1 MASRC
6 LKSLGRA
13 LIWPGIQEV
22 VLFGHGRKLESCFR
36 VLDTKMMK
44 NHSPENCITW
54 VFFRE
59 ANKCLRHLGEVSTS
73 LPLPLL
79 ARAVLDLA
87 TQLFLCQVFG
97 HLLVIGTK
105 RSS

>member
-1 MASRC
+1 M
-6 LKSLGRA
+6 
-13 LIWPGIQEV
+13 
-22 VLFGHGRKLESCFR
+22 FGHGRKLESCFR
-36 VLDTKMMK
+36 VLDTKMKK
-44 NHSPENCITW
+44 NHSPKNCITW
-54 VFFRE
+54 VYFRE

-73 LPLPLL
+73 LPLLLL

>member
-13 LIWPGIQEV
+13 LIWPGTQEV
-22 VLFGHGRKLESCFR
+22 VVFGHGRKLECCFR
-36 VLDTKMMK
+36 VLDTKM
-44 NHSPENCITW
+44 
-54 VFFRE
+54 FFRE
-59 ANKCLRHLGEVSTS
+59 ANKCLRLLGEVSTS

-79 ARAVLDLA
+79 ARAVLALV